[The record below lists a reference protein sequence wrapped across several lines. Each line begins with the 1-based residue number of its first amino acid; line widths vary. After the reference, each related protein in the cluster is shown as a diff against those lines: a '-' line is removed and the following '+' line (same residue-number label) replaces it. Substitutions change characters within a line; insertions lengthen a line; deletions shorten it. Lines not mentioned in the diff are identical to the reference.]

1 MAVTVIGVQLMP
13 TGSGTAQ
20 ANWNNLESPAT
31 TGLRVADL
39 IEVDAGAST
48 GFTLTQNGA
57 FANAIEGAGLATS
70 SPDAR
75 FNVQVFRTAWYV
87 GLADDDTASFTI
99 GSLPVGATVTLEAAG
114 CSGNASRDTTFRLIG
129 ATTVEELYDV
139 GPIDPV
145 PQPTFLQTTVP
156 ASGEVTIQNIGV
168 STFAYNNG
176 WILTVDTGGS
186 GSATITNLDTDN
198 SVTTYQQADAN
209 SVSGFG
215 GPITSGTLGGQ
226 AVTIIDGDWQSNG
239 GVVSLRV
246 PGSLATGTFDLV
258 LSDGTDSATLSG
270 VTFTQEYPYEAP
282 YGLVDSNSDWAGQ
295 VLTEGSRWKVTTEFS
310 HITYDYVAGAAE
322 TPPFGNDINDH
333 AEADVGYS
341 GDDSQER
348 QVIYSD
354 GTTATYTVS
363 VSVGEG
369 GIDVYPFSKSIKY
382 AATKNWTWGKRHPM
396 TSMRVRIFK

>member
-1 MAVTVIGVQLMP
+1 MTIIKVNLHDDGI
-13 TGSGTAQ
+13 SR
-20 ANWNNLESPAT
+20 NNLSGYNNLTNAAT
-31 TGLRVADL
+31 TGVRFADL
-39 IEVDAGAST
+39 LDSSGAST
-48 GFTLTQNGA
+48 GVSLTQNGA
-57 FANAIEGAGLATS
+57 FTGDLGASTIATS
-70 SPDAR
+70 SPDPDFEFEF
-75 FNVQVFRTAWYV
+75 FNAYFYA
-87 GLADDDTASFTI
+87 
-99 GSLPVGATVTLEAAG
+99 GSSEIAGATFTMAGLPAGASYTLKL
-114 CSGNASRDTTFRLIG
+114 SGASDNDTRDTNFT
-129 ATTVEELYDV
+129 ATDGTPSPALYNNV
-139 GPIDPV
+139 TADP
-145 PQPTFLQTTVP
+145 PTAPVTITGTVP
-156 ASGEVTIQNIGV
+156 GNGQVTISLAIV
-168 STFAYNNG
+168 STFAYLNG
-176 WILTVDTGGS
+176 WQIEYTAGS
-186 GSATITNLDTDN
+186 SAAIGNLNTDN
-198 SVTTYQQADAN
+198 SVTTYQQANAN
-209 SVSGFG
+209 GVSGFG
-215 GPITSGTLGGQ
+215 GPITSGTLGGE

-246 PGSLATGTFDLV
+246 PGNLATGTYDLV

-295 VLTEGSRWKVTTEFS
+295 VLTEGSRWKVTTEFTN
-310 HITYDYVAGAAE
+310 ITYDYVTGAAE

-348 QVIYSD
+348 QVIYGD
-354 GTTATYTVS
+354 GATATYTVS